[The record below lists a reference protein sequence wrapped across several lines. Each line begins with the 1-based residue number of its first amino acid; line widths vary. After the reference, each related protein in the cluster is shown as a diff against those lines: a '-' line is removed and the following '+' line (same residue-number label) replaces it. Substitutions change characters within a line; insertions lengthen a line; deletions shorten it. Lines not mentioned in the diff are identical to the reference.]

1 MKGKRVR
8 LRKIPTLFVIAATAV
23 ALAAGPAQGASLPDT
38 PGKLGDQR
46 PVAADLAAGKAASA
60 VSPAIS
66 QASAT
71 IQSRIVQ
78 HVQSQ
83 GTKYTFGAYADAL
96 SGKVVIETDAPS
108 DVVAS
113 LVGTNADLVEVREQT
128 VTDDAGRRDDVPGF
142 WGGAGITFAAPN
154 SHCSAGYTVQNS
166 AGTRFMVTAG
176 HCFANGATA
185 VTELG
190 GRVVGTASGNGLPG
204 EDMVLLGGQSY
215 GASIYVGGVDSTTGH
230 HVASAAN
237 PIVGFADYCHSGRT
251 TGEHCGHTVSS
262 ITGTVCTSSGCK
274 SPVVV
279 YSGGTL
285 PQGGDSGAP
294 FYALSVSGNDK
305 HIRGH
310 HIASGGTTRYAEMWS
325 RVQARFGVSIV
336 T

>member
-1 MKGKRVR
+1 MRPR
-8 LRKIPTLFVIAATAV
+8 RRISTSIVIAAV
-23 ALAAGPAQGASLPDT
+23 ALGLAAGPAQGDGKPDT
-38 PGKLGDQR
+38 PAKLGDQR
-46 PVAADLAAGKAASA
+46 PVAADLVAGKAALTVSA
-60 VSPAIS
+60 EATR
-66 QASAT
+66 ASAA

-78 HVQSQ
+78 HVQAK

-96 SGKVVIETDAPS
+96 TGKVVVETDAPS
-108 DVVAS
+108 DVVDS
-113 LVGTNADLVEVREQT
+113 LVGDTGKGLVEVRKQT
-128 VTDDAGRRDDVPGF
+128 ATDDFTRRDDVPAF
-142 WGGAGITFAAPN
+142 WGGSGITFAAPN
-154 SHCSAGYTVQNS
+154 GHCSAGYTVQNS

-190 GRVVGTASGNGLPG
+190 GRVVGVASGNGLPG
-204 EDMVLLGGQSY
+204 QDMVLLGGQSY
-215 GASIYVGGVDSTTGH
+215 APFIYVGGVDSSTGH

-237 PIVGFADYCHSGRT
+237 PIVGFNNYCHSGRT

-274 SPVVV
+274 SPVIV

-294 FYALSVSGNDK
+294 FYALSVSANDK

-310 HIASGGTTRYAEMWS
+310 HIASSGTTRYAEMWS

>member
-1 MKGKRVR
+1 VR
-8 LRKIPTLFVIAATAV
+8 LKSTILISVVAAATAV
-23 ALAAGPAQGASLPDT
+23 ALGAGPAQAAGKPDT
-38 PGKLGDQR
+38 NGKLGDQR
-46 PVAADLAAGKAASA
+46 PVAADVAAGKASLA

-66 QASAT
+66 QASAA
-71 IQSRIVQ
+71 IQSRIVDY
-78 HVQSQ
+78 VRTN

-96 SGKVVIETDAPS
+96 TGKIVVETDAPS
-108 DVVAS
+108 EVVSS
-113 LVGTNADLVEVREQT
+113 LVGTNVNASMVEVRKQT
-128 VTDDAGRRDDVPGF
+128 ATDDFSRRDDVPSF
-142 WGGAGITFAAPN
+142 WGGSGITFAAPTG
-154 SHCSAGYTVQNS
+154 HCSSGYTVQNG
-166 AGTRFMVTAG
+166 AGTRFLVTAG

-190 GRVVGTASGNGLPG
+190 GRTVGVASGNGLPSQ
-204 EDMVLLGGQSY
+204 DMVLLGGQSY
-215 GASIYVGGVDSTTGH
+215 SPFIFVGGVDSSTGH

-237 PIVGFADYCHSGRT
+237 PIVGFNNYCHSGRT

-274 SPVVV
+274 SPVIV

-294 FYALSVSGNDK
+294 FYALSVSADDK

>member
-1 MKGKRVR
+1 MRPR
-8 LRKIPTLFVIAATAV
+8 RRISTSIVIAAV
-23 ALAAGPAQGASLPDT
+23 ALGLVAGPALGDGKPDT
-38 PGKLGDQR
+38 PAKLGDQR
-46 PVAADLAAGKAASA
+46 PVAADLAAGKAALTVSA
-60 VSPAIS
+60 EAT
-66 QASAT
+66 QASAA
-71 IQSRIVQ
+71 IQSRILQ
-78 HVQSQ
+78 HVRAK

-96 SGKVVIETDAPS
+96 TGKVVVETDAPS
-108 DVVAS
+108 DVVDS
-113 LVGTNADLVEVREQT
+113 LVGDNSKGLVEVRKQT
-128 VTDDAGRRDDVPGF
+128 ATDDFTRRDDVPAF
-142 WGGAGITFAAPN
+142 WGGSGITFAAPN
-154 SHCSAGYTVQNS
+154 GHCSAGYTVQNS

-190 GRVVGTASGNGLPG
+190 GRVVGVASGNGLPG

-215 GASIYVGGVDSTTGH
+215 APFVYVGGVDSSTGH

-237 PIVGFADYCHSGRT
+237 PIVGFNNYCHSGRT

-274 SPVVV
+274 SPVIV

-294 FYALSVSGNDK
+294 FYALSVSADDK

-310 HIASGGTTRYAEMWS
+310 HIASSGTTRYAEMWS